1 MDSIRID
8 ELTWVDVKEKIENG
22 YNTVVFGVGSTEQ
35 HGPSLPE
42 KTDALQ
48 ADQFA
53 NILALELGNTLQA
66 PTISVGY
73 SEYHL
78 PFPGTI
84 SLRKSTLKAI
94 VEDYIDSLARHG
106 FQNII
111 VFISHGGNEEPIKD
125 VLPKMCE
132 KYPDKKIF
140 YYYTQEILPAIR
152 EMGQKYELT
161 LGEIGSHAGDME
173 ASIMLHFAPDLVKKD
188 RFVKGYTKVITPR
201 VRKKYRAEGFHVMTE
216 NVVVGDQRKAS
227 AEKGKDYIDS
237 FKDIVL
243 NYVKKKISDSI

>member
-22 YNTVVFGVGSTEQ
+22 YKTVIFGVGSTEQ

-53 NILALELGNTLQA
+53 NILALELGNALQA

-78 PFPGTI
+78 NFPGTI
-84 SLRKSTLKAI
+84 SLRKSTLSAI
-94 VEDYIDSLARHG
+94 IEDYIDSLARHG
-106 FQNII
+106 FENII
-111 VFISHGGNEEPIKD
+111 VFISHGGNEEPVKD
-125 VLPKMCE
+125 ILPKMCE

-152 EMGQKYELT
+152 EMGQKYRLT

-173 ASIMLHFAPDLVKKD
+173 ASIMLHYAPDLVKKD
-188 RFVKGYTKVITPR
+188 RFVEGYTKVMTPR
-201 VRKKYRAEGFHVMTE
+201 VQKKSRAEGFNAVSE
-216 NVVVGDQRKAS
+216 SGVVGDQRKAS
-227 AEKGKDYIDS
+227 AEKGKNYIDN
-237 FKDIVL
+237 FKSIVV
-243 NYVKKKISDSI
+243 NYVKRKLSE

>member
-1 MDSIRID
+1 MSSIRID
-8 ELTWVDVKEKIENG
+8 ELTWVDIKEKIENG
-22 YNTVVFGVGSTEQ
+22 FKTVVFGVGSTEQ

-53 NILALELGNTLQA
+53 NILALELGNALQA

-78 PFPGTI
+78 NFAGTI
-84 SLRKSTLKAI
+84 SLRKSTLAAI
-94 VEDYIDSLARHG
+94 VEDYINSLARHG

-111 VFISHGGNEEPIKD
+111 IFISHGGNEEPIKNI
-125 VLPKMCE
+125 LPRMQE
-132 KYPDKKIF
+132 KYPDKKIL
-140 YYYTQEILPAIR
+140 YYYTQEIAPAIK
-152 EMGQKYELT
+152 EMGQKYQLT

-173 ASIMLHFAPDLVKKD
+173 ASIMLHFAPNLVKKD

-201 VRKKYRAEGFHVMTE
+201 IQKKYRAEGFNAITE
-216 NVVVGDQRKAS
+216 NGVVGDQLKAS

-237 FKDIVL
+237 LKDIVV
-243 NYVKKKISDSI
+243 NYIKRQISS

>member
-8 ELTWVDVKEKIENG
+8 ELTWVDIKEKIENG
-22 YNTVVFGVGSTEQ
+22 YETVIFGVGSTEQ

-53 NILALELGNTLQA
+53 NILAKELGNTLQA

-78 PFPGTI
+78 NFPGTI
-84 SLRKSTLKAI
+84 SLQKSTLSAI
-94 VEDYIDSLARHG
+94 VEDYIDSLVRHG
-106 FQNII
+106 FKNII
-111 VFISHGGNEEPIKD
+111 IFISHGGNEEPIKEI
-125 VLPKMCE
+125 LPKMCE
-132 KYPDKKIF
+132 KYPNKNIF
-140 YYYTQEILPAIR
+140 YYYTQDILPAIR
-152 EMGQKYELT
+152 EMGQKYGLT

-173 ASIMLHFAPDLVKKD
+173 ASIMLHYAPDLVKKE
-188 RFVKGYTKVITPR
+188 RFVEGYTKVMTPR
-201 VRKKYRAEGFHVMTE
+201 VRKKSRAEGFNAVNE
-216 NVVVGDQRKAS
+216 NGVVGDQRKAT

-237 FKDIVL
+237 FKDIVF
-243 NYVKKKISDSI
+243 NYVKKKLSG

>member
-8 ELTWVDVKEKIENG
+8 ELTWVDIHKKIENG
-22 YNTVVFGVGSTEQ
+22 YKTVVFGVGSTEQ

-53 NILALELGNTLQA
+53 NILALELGDALQA

-78 PFPGTI
+78 NFPGTI
-84 SLRKSTLKAI
+84 SLRKSTLSAVI
-94 VEDYIDSLARHG
+94 EDYIDSLARHG

-111 VFISHGGNEEPIKD
+111 IFISHGGNEEPVKNI
-125 VLPKMCE
+125 LPKMRE
-132 KYPDKKIF
+132 KYPDRKIF
-140 YYYTQEILPAIR
+140 YYYTQDILPAIR
-152 EMGQKYELT
+152 KMGQKYGLT

-173 ASIMLHFAPDLVKKD
+173 ASIVLHFAPELVKKE
-188 RFVKGYTKVITPR
+188 RFVEGYTKVMTPR
-201 VRKKYRAEGFHVMTE
+201 VRKKSRTEGFNAVTE
-216 NVVVGDQRKAS
+216 TGVVGDQRKAS
-227 AEKGKDYIDS
+227 AEKGKDYIDN
-237 FKDIVL
+237 FKEIVL
-243 NYVKKKISDSI
+243 NYVKNKLLE